1 MKHAL
6 ALFAALLLA
15 SPGRLTAAE
24 APAFNPRVF
33 GAVGDGKTK
42 DTVAIQRAID
52 AAAKAGGVVLL
63 DRGVF
68 LSGTLHLK
76 SGVTLRIQKGATLL
90 GSAEHADYQKNRWL
104 ALIEARDAHDIA
116 LTGGGIVD
124 GQGELLAADVVRL
137 MKAGKLRDA
146 PDSRRPSEQNRPQ
159 VIEMV
164 DCVRV
169 TVRDITVKNSACWV
183 QTYINC
189 EDLTLDRVT
198 VRSTAY
204 WNNDGLDIMDCRRV
218 SVIHCDID
226 SADDGICLKS
236 GDSKRACENVR
247 IEDCTVR
254 SSASALKFGTSSH
267 GGFKHIAVRGLR
279 IHDTFRSAIAIESVD
294 GAAIEDI
301 DIADVQAKNT
311 GNAVFIRLGHRN
323 QAGPPG
329 SIRNVR
335 IRDVSVEIPATA
347 PDAGYPFAGP
357 PVRAPHNVFPSS
369 IVGLPGHPISDITL
383 KNITITT
390 AGGAR
395 REVAEVPLEKLSLVP
410 EQADRYPEFS
420 MFGELPAWGVYVR
433 HAKNIVFEKVD
444 LRAVAADFRPA
455 MVFDDVQSPT
465 LDAVQI
471 TPLGDNPAIVTRD
484 VRGMKMTPPQT
495 PGPKPLVRDM
505 PSGIDLK
512 YMPVKQMGTGLSGK
526 K

>member
-6 ALFAALLLA
+6 ALLSALLLA
-15 SPGRLTAAE
+15 SPGRLTLAE
-24 APAFNPRVF
+24 APTFNPRVF

-42 DTVAIQRAID
+42 DTIAIQRAID
-52 AAAKAGGVVLL
+52 EAAKVGGTVMLE
-63 DRGVF
+63 RGVF
-68 LSGTLHLK
+68 LSGTVHLK
-76 SGVTLRIQKGATLL
+76 SGVTLCIQEGATLL
-90 GSAEHADYQKNRWL
+90 GSAEHADYEKNRWL

-124 GQGELLAADVVRL
+124 GQGEHLAADVVRL
-137 MKAGKLRDA
+137 MKAGKLQDA

-159 VIEMV
+159 VIELV
-164 DCVRV
+164 DCARV

-189 EDLTLDRVT
+189 EDLTLDHVT

-218 SVIHCDID
+218 SVTHCDID

-236 GDSKRACENVR
+236 GDSKRVCENVR

-267 GGFKHIAVRGLR
+267 GGFKHITVRGLR
-279 IHDTFRSAIAIESVD
+279 IHDTYRSAIAIQSVD

-311 GNAVFIRLGHRN
+311 GNAFFIRLGHRN
-323 QAGPPG
+323 QDGPPG
-329 SIRNVR
+329 TIRNVR

-357 PVRAPHNVFPSS
+357 PVRSPHNVFPSA
-369 IVGLPGHPISDITL
+369 IVGLPGHPITDITL
-383 KNITITT
+383 ENIFITT

-395 REVAEVPLEKLSLVP
+395 RDVAEVPLEKLSLVP
-410 EQADRYPEFS
+410 EHADRYPEFS

-465 LDAVQI
+465 LNAVQI
-471 TPLGDNPAIVTRD
+471 TPTDDQPAIATRD
-484 VRGMKMTPPQT
+484 VSGMKLMPAPPRGQ
-495 PGPKPLVRDM
+495 KSLVRDI
-505 PSGIDLK
+505 PSGLELENR
-512 YMPVKQMGTGLSGK
+512 PVK
-526 K
+526 

>member
-1 MKHAL
+1 MIKIFIPL
-6 ALFAALLLA
+6 LTALLLGA
-15 SPGRLTAAE
+15 PGQLNAAE
-24 APAFNPRVF
+24 ETAFNPRVF
-33 GAVGDGKTK
+33 GAAGDGKTK

-52 AAAKAGGVVLL
+52 AAAKAGGTVLL

-116 LTGGGIVD
+116 ITGGGIVD

-159 VIEMV
+159 VIELV
-164 DCVRV
+164 DCARV

-189 EDLTLDRVT
+189 VDLTLDRVT

-204 WNNDGLDIMDCRRV
+204 WNNDGMDIMDCRRV
-218 SVIHCDID
+218 AVTHCDVD

-236 GDSKRACENVR
+236 GDPKRVCENVR
-247 IEDCTVR
+247 IEDCAVR
-254 SSASALKFGTSSH
+254 SSASALKFGTSSR
-267 GGFKHIAVRGLR
+267 GGFKHITVRGLR
-279 IHDTFRSAIAIESVD
+279 IRDTFRSAIAIESVD
-294 GAAIEDI
+294 GAVIEDV

-311 GNAVFIRLGHRN
+311 GNAIFIRLGHRN
-323 QAGPPG
+323 QDGQPG
-329 SIRNVR
+329 SIRKVR
-335 IRDVSVEIPATA
+335 IQDVSVEIPATA

-357 PVRAPHNVFPSS
+357 PVRAPHNIFPSS
-369 IVGLPGHPISDITL
+369 IVGLPGHLISDITL
-383 KNITITT
+383 KNIVINT

-420 MFGELPAWGVYVR
+420 MFGELPAWGFYVR
-433 HAKNIVFEKVD
+433 HGQNIVFENVD
-444 LRAVAADFRPA
+444 FHAVAADFRPA
-455 MVFDDVQSPT
+455 LVFDDVQSPA
-465 LDAVQI
+465 LNAVRI
-471 TPLGDNPAIVTRD
+471 TPTGGLPAIVTRN
-484 VRGMKMTPPQT
+484 VREMKIQPSQSPEA
-495 PGPKPLVRDM
+495 KLLVREIS
-505 PSGIDLK
+505 SGVDQRN
-512 YMPVKQMGTGLSGK
+512 PMGK
-526 K
+526 

>member
-1 MKHAL
+1 MKYAL
-6 ALFAALLLA
+6 ALLTVLLLL
-15 SPGRLTAAE
+15 SPDQISAAE
-24 APAFNPRVF
+24 ESAFNPRVF

-52 AAAKAGGVVLL
+52 AAAKAGGTVLL

-90 GSAEHADYQKNRWL
+90 GSAEHADYHKNRWL

-116 LTGGGIVD
+116 ITGGGIVD

-137 MKAGKLRDA
+137 MKAGKLGDA
-146 PDSRRPSEQNRPQ
+146 PDSRRPSEPNRPQ
-159 VIEMV
+159 VIELV
-164 DCVRV
+164 NCVRV
-169 TVRDITVKNSACWV
+169 TVRDITLKNSACWV

-189 EDLTLDRVT
+189 EDLMLDRVT

-204 WNNDGLDIMDCRRV
+204 WNNDGLDIVDCRRV
-218 SVIHCDID
+218 SVTHCDID

-236 GDSKRACENVR
+236 GDPKRTCENVR

-267 GGFKHIAVRGLR
+267 GGFKHIAVRCLR

-311 GNAVFIRLGHRN
+311 GNAIFIRLGHRN
-323 QAGPPG
+323 QDGQFG
-329 SIRNVR
+329 SVRNVR

-369 IVGLPGHPISDITL
+369 IAGLPGHPICDITL

-420 MFGELPAWGVYVR
+420 MFGELPAWGFYVR
-433 HAKNIVFEKVD
+433 HAKNIVIENVH
-444 LRAVAADFRPA
+444 LHAAAADFRPA

-465 LDAVQI
+465 LNGLRI
-471 TPLGDNPAIVTRD
+471 TPVGEIPAIVTRD
-484 VRGMKMTPPQT
+484 VRGMKMTPPQI
-495 PGPKPLVRDM
+495 PGTKLLVREI
-505 PSGIDLK
+505 PSGVELRNT
-512 YMPVKQMGTGLSGK
+512 PVKQMGTGLSGK